1 VTTLAGVPTTFG
13 WNDGAG
19 NSALF
24 KQPNGLAAD
33 AVGNVY
39 VAEYGNSAIRK
50 ITPAG
55 YVTTFAASKA
65 LIDGAVGAA
74 LSAEGNLFVTCQ
86 GFSGI
91 QRVIKVSPGG
101 VSSVLA
107 QPSGKVYG
115 GAVDAAGNF
124 YFTRSSGGCSI
135 RMITPGGIA
144 VVLAGSD
151 TPGSADGAGAA
162 AEFSGNR
169 NGIAVDALGNIYVAD
184 YNNSTVRKGVP
195 FAVTSLP
202 QSQAVPAGTPVTLS
216 TATAGPGPFFFQWCY
231 NGVPLQGQTN
241 LMLGIGPATR
251 ANSGVYSI
259 IISNSAGNWISFDA
273 SVRALVQPVLQT
285 PQITSGGNLRL
296 LFQDA
301 DGGTPYDLSQVS
313 LQWRTNLPNGLD
325 TNWQTFS
332 GTFYL
337 TNGFAAIDQTNSVAL
352 PSLFY
357 RIVER

>member
-1 VTTLAGVPTTFG
+1 L
-13 WNDGAG
+13 
-19 NSALF
+19 ALF
-24 KQPNGLAAD
+24 KQPNGLAVD
-33 AVGNVY
+33 AAGNLY

-55 YVTTFAASKA
+55 FVTTFAASKA
-65 LIDGAVGAA
+65 LIDQAVGAA
-74 LSAEGNLFVTCQ
+74 MSAEGNLLVTCQ
-86 GFSGI
+86 GVSGI
-91 QRVIKVSPGG
+91 QKIIKVTPGG
-101 VSSVLA
+101 VSSILA
-107 QPSGKVYG
+107 QPSGRVYG

-124 YFTRSSGGCSI
+124 YLTRTPGLSSGCSI
-135 RMITPGGIA
+135 RMITPDGIA

-162 AEFSGNR
+162 AMFNSSR
-169 NGIAVDALGNIYVAD
+169 SGIAVDAFGNIYVAD
-184 YNNSTVRKGVP
+184 YSNSTVRKGVP

-202 QSQAVPAGTPVTLS
+202 QSQAIPAGTPVTLS
-216 TATAGPGPFFFQWCY
+216 TATAGLGPFFFQWCY
-231 NGVPLQGQTN
+231 NGVPLQSQTN

-251 ANSGVYSI
+251 ANSGVYSV

-273 SVRALVQPVLQT
+273 TVRALVQPVLQP
-285 PQITSGGNLRL
+285 PQITDGGKFRL

-325 TNWQTFS
+325 TNWQTFT

-337 TNGFAAIDQTNSVAL
+337 TNGFAAIDQTNSVAF
-352 PSLFY
+352 PSRFY